1 MSEQEKFQKALA
13 LIDQANGEDPNRVTV
28 DGKEWPK
35 ELLYSH
41 RMSEMLSR
49 FAPDTDDAMKL
60 AIHAQHVQRWKT
72 PRNTYPE
79 GRQGYFQWRTGLY
92 KFHAET
98 TGRLMAEA
106 GYDEASIERAKKAVG
121 KKALKINPD
130 SQLLEDVADL
140 VFIEHYMLEFAEKHP
155 EYDEEKW
162 IDIIRKTWAKM
173 SAAAQEFALSGAIK
187 LPEPLVPLIQKAVS
201 GK

>member
-1 MSEQEKFQKALA
+1 MSPQDKFNKALA
-13 LIDQANGEDPNRVTV
+13 LMDQANGEDPNRVTV
-28 DGKEWPK
+28 DGVEWSK

-49 FAPDTDDAMKL
+49 YAPETDDAMKL
-60 AIHAQHVQRWKT
+60 AIHGQHIQRWMT
-72 PRNTYPE
+72 PRNSYPE

-98 TGRLMAEA
+98 VGRLMAEA
-106 GYDEASIERAKKAVG
+106 GYDDTSIKRAKTAVG
-121 KKALKINPD
+121 KKALKVNSD

-140 VFIEHYMLEFAEKHP
+140 VFIEYYMLEFAEKHP
-155 EYDEEKW
+155 EYNEEKW
-162 IDIIRKTWAKM
+162 LDIIRKTWAKM
-173 SAAAQEFALSGAIK
+173 SAAAQEFTLSGAVK